1 MAESIANALGA
12 QGTEPNTQGGPLV
25 VHFNGAFHSDYRLGT
40 ASRVIRRG
48 AEVDVKVISV
58 VPVENLD
65 AINVDEYRK
74 RGDFIVFTLKPPAS
88 Q

>member
-12 QGTEPNTQGGPLV
+12 QGPSPTPRAV
-25 VHFNGAFHSDYRLGT
+25 RSWFIST
-40 ASRVIRRG
+40 ARFTATTAWARRRG
-48 AEVDVKVISV
+48 SSAGPKSNVKVISV